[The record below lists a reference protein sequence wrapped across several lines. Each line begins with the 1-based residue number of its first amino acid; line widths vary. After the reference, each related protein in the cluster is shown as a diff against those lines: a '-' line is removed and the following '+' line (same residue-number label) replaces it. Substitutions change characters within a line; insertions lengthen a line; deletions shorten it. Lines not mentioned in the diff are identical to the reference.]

1 MKKGGLGISGTVSAF
16 LTVLLLVAGF
26 AVSTGLLSAIY
37 SVQSE
42 VLRKAVNVGEA
53 VSERLQAFVYED
65 VRTNRT
71 LLTVRNVGSVGSEVE
86 YLMGVG
92 YNGNVLKEVRLNDT
106 IKLGTQQAYTTYL
119 SNLLGNE
126 FNNYTDVR
134 SRMAV
139 LYLKTFKGGVFG
151 SAYMAPPSVM
161 TAAYATSTTTLS
173 STETSTETVAFWTG
187 ETTITTW
194 TATVIVS
201 NPDRW
206 PVNAYVGVAFMRN
219 MPTSVDHTG
228 WTGSLNVGMGGSS
241 SPRGGP
247 GDTGFP
253 SWGWQPGLKATDQNG
268 QVRDVTPSDIRLPKY
283 VACANKNDNSGGS
296 FTAWTGAA
304 RTMLVLVSFSE
315 LGPKYLVKHYSER
328 SPNTPNIGAVPICGF
343 ETFIPHGVTM
353 RLIGPMT
360 AVFPISTFVTTTN
373 TPSTYTTW
381 YTTTTTAT
389 ITMTTYYWVWTTIT
403 TTGFYRTYTRTE
415 YVPTAMTY
423 TRTTTQTLTTQH
435 ATTTGIPATITTTQ
449 YGTLSAGRSTDVG
462 DNQVFTFPGRIY
474 AVTDAWNSGWYYYK
488 IAYKLAYI
496 KVVNYWNTTET
507 LAYTDGS
514 STLYVRADRPLGIAA
529 VYVFDDVSETRPP
542 PPPPPPSPGP
552 CVEIRANPY
561 CVSDDAEGKVDVQ
574 SPPYYQVPCGS
585 PYGTTITAT
594 TNDKNCEGFIT
605 TVPSGPVTVNQA
617 TPCPKNGNTISCELT
632 DPSQRAIIDC
642 DH

>member
-1 MKKGGLGISGTVSAF
+1 
-16 LTVLLLVAGF
+16 
-26 AVSTGLLSAIY
+26 
-37 SVQSE
+37 
-42 VLRKAVNVGEA
+42 VLRKAINVGEA
-53 VSERLQAFVYED
+53 VSERVQAFVYED

-86 YLMGVG
+86 YLMAVG
-92 YNGNVLKEVRLNDT
+92 YDGNVLKEVRLNDT

-173 STETSTETVAFWTG
+173 STETSTEPVAFWTG

-247 GDTGFP
+247 RDTGETGFP

-283 VACANKNDNSGGS
+283 VACANKNDYSGGS

-315 LGPKYLVKHYSER
+315 LGPKYLVKRYGEV
-328 SPNTPNIGAVPICGF
+328 SPNTPNIGRVPICGL
-343 ETFIPHGVTM
+343 ETFIPYGVTM
-353 RLIGPMT
+353 RLTGPIFVT
-360 AVFPISTFVTTTN
+360 FPTSTFVTTTN

-389 ITMTTYYWVWTTIT
+389 ITTTTYYWVWTTIT
-403 TTGFYRTYTRTE
+403 TTGYFWTYTRTE
-415 YVPTAMTY
+415 WVPTTMTY
-423 TRTTTQTLTTQH
+423 TITTTQTLTPQY
-435 ATTTGIPATITTTQ
+435 ATTTGIPTTITTTQ
-449 YGTLSAGRSTDVG
+449 YGTLSAGRSTDVR

-474 AVTDAWNSGWYYYK
+474 AVTDAYVSGWYYYM
-488 IAYKLAYI
+488 IAYKLAYV

-529 VYVFDDVSETRPP
+529 VYVFDGVSQTI
-542 PPPPPPSPGP
+542 PPPPPSPGP
-552 CVEIRANPY
+552 CIEIRANPY

-574 SPPYYQVPCGS
+574 SPPFYQVPCGS

-594 TNDKNCEGFIT
+594 TNDRKCKGFIT
-605 TVPSGPVTVNQA
+605 NVPSGPVTVGQT
-617 TPCPKNGNTISCELT
+617 TPCNKNGNTLSCELT
-632 DPSQRAIIDC
+632 DPSQRVIWDC
-642 DH
+642 DHDDH

>member
-1 MKKGGLGISGTVSAF
+1 
-16 LTVLLLVAGF
+16 
-26 AVSTGLLSAIY
+26 
-37 SVQSE
+37 
-42 VLRKAVNVGEA
+42 
-53 VSERLQAFVYED
+53 
-65 VRTNRT
+65 
-71 LLTVRNVGSVGSEVE
+71 
-86 YLMGVG
+86 
-92 YNGNVLKEVRLNDT
+92 
-106 IKLGTQQAYTTYL
+106 
-119 SNLLGNE
+119 
-126 FNNYTDVR
+126 
-134 SRMAV
+134 MAV

-173 STETSTETVAFWTG
+173 STETSTEPVAFWTG

-219 MPTSVDHTG
+219 MPTSVDYNG
-228 WTGSLNVGMGGSS
+228 WTGSLDVGMG
-241 SPRGGP
+241 
-247 GDTGFP
+247 DFP

-283 VACANKNDNSGGS
+283 VACANKNDNSGRS
-296 FTAWTGAA
+296 FTAWKGAM

-315 LGPKYLVKHYSER
+315 LGPKYLVKRYSEL
-328 SPNTPNIGAVPICGF
+328 SPNTPNIGGVPICGY
-343 ETFIPHGVTM
+343 EVFIPYGVTM
-353 RLIGPMT
+353 RLIRPTT
-360 AVFPISTFVTTTN
+360 AVFPTSTFVTTTN
-373 TPSTYTTW
+373 TPSTYTTR

-389 ITMTTYYWVWTTIT
+389 ITTTTYYWVWTTIT
-403 TTGFYRTYTRTE
+403 TTDYFRTYTWTG
-415 YVPTAMTY
+415 YVPTTVTY
-423 TRTTTQTLTTQH
+423 TRTTTMTLTTRH
-435 ATTTGIPATITTTQ
+435 ATTTGIPVTTTTIH
-449 YGTLSAGRSTDVG
+449 YGTLSASRSTDVK

-474 AVTDAWNSGWYYYK
+474 AVSDVYYESNWNRGWYYYK

-496 KVVNYWNTTET
+496 KVVNYWNTAET

-529 VYVFDDVSETRPP
+529 VYVFDGVSETRPP
-542 PPPPPPSPGP
+542 PPPPPGP

-561 CVSDDAEGKVDVQ
+561 CVSPDAEGKVDVQ

-594 TNDKNCEGFIT
+594 TNDEKCKGFIT
-605 TVPSGPVTVNQA
+605 TVPSGPVTVDQT
-617 TPCPKNGNTISCELT
+617 TPCNKNGNTLSCELT
-632 DPSQRAIIDC
+632 DPSQRVIWDC

>member
-1 MKKGGLGISGTVSAF
+1 
-16 LTVLLLVAGF
+16 
-26 AVSTGLLSAIY
+26 
-37 SVQSE
+37 

-65 VRTNRT
+65 VRTNRA

-86 YLMGVG
+86 YLMAVG
-92 YNGNVLKEVRLNDT
+92 YDGNVLKEVGLNDT
-106 IKLGTQQAYTTYL
+106 IKLGTQQVYTTYL

-173 STETSTETVAFWTG
+173 STETSTEQVEFWTG

-194 TATVIVS
+194 TATIIVS

-206 PVNAYVGVAFMRN
+206 PVNAYVGVAFMRK
-219 MPTSVDHTG
+219 MPTSVDYNG
-228 WTGSLNVGMGGSS
+228 WSGSRDVGMGT
-241 SPRGGP
+241 RDGGN
-247 GDTGFP
+247 TSFP
-253 SWGWQPGLKATDQNG
+253 TWGWQPGLEATDQNG

-283 VACANKNDNSGGS
+283 VACAKKNSPTS
-296 FTAWTGAA
+296 FTAWTGAR

-315 LGPKYLVKHYSER
+315 LGPKYLVNRYNEL
-328 SPNTPNIGAVPICGF
+328 SPNTPNIRAVPICGT
-343 ETFIPHGVTM
+343 ETFIPYGVTM
-353 RLIGPMT
+353 RLIGPTT

-373 TPSTYTTW
+373 TPSTYTTR

-389 ITMTTYYWVWTTIT
+389 ITTTTYYWVWTTIT
-403 TTGFYRTYTRTE
+403 TTDYYRTYTHTG
-415 YVPTAMTY
+415 YVPTTMTY
-423 TRTTTQTLTTQH
+423 TRTATMTLTTRH
-435 ATTTGIPATITTTQ
+435 ATTTGIPTTITTTQ
-449 YGTLSAGRSTDVG
+449 YGTLSASRSTDVR

-474 AVTDAWNSGWYYYK
+474 AVSDVYYESSWNSGWYYYK

-542 PPPPPPSPGP
+542 PPPPPPLPGPPGP
-552 CVEIRANPY
+552 CFEIKPNPY
-561 CVSDDAEGKVDVQ
+561 CTSPDAEGQVDVET
-574 SPPYYQVPCGS
+574 PRFELVPCGS
-585 PYGTTITAT
+585 LGVNGENYRATITAT
-594 TNDKNCEGFIT
+594 TNNENCNGFIT
-605 TVPSGPVTVNQA
+605 TNPESWGPVPVDQT
-617 TPCPKNGNTISCELT
+617 TPCEKNGNKRTCELT
-632 DPSQRAIIDC
+632 HPLQRVIWDC